1 MNCVDLFDLVVKT
14 LFVVAC
20 FFLKKSLLLV
30 VMMES
35 MVKEILTIC
44 GTFK

>member
-1 MNCVDLFDLVVKT
+1 MYLIDLMVKT

-20 FFLKKSLLLV
+20 SFFKKSLLLV
-30 VMMES
+30 VLLES